1 MVDTIDEQKSETPN
15 FQSYLDIV
23 RRRHLHF
30 LLPLFAGWL
39 VVWGSSWVL
48 QPRYKSSTLI
58 LVEEPTMPKNYVEP
72 NVSDNLQDR
81 LQSITQQILS
91 RTRLLTVIDNLHLYQ
106 GKGRA
111 LTPDERVE
119 LMRKDINIELV
130 RDERN
135 NEITAFRINYL
146 SRSASVAQQV
156 TKQLT
161 ELFIGE
167 NLRVRQQ
174 QSQGTTEFLSH
185 QLEDARAHLAEQEA
199 KVRTFE
205 SSHIGALPSQQASN
219 LQILSGLQSQLQNEQ
234 DALNAARQQR
244 IYLQSLLQQSRE
256 ARSAAASV
264 SVSNASSNGNSSEL
278 TAIDNELARLRSQ
291 MADLSSRYTDRYPD
305 VLKLKEQ
312 IAKTVKMRN
321 EIAASSRGRGAEP
334 GGSSEAGSA
343 VSQLQSNLHAN
354 QLEIANREQ
363 SIASLKGRIN
373 EYQGRLNEEP
383 STEQQL
389 AELTRGYDQSK
400 ANYDDLLK
408 KMNASSMATSMEQMQ
423 QGERFTVLDPPSLPV
438 KPDFPNPLKFCGI
451 GLGVG
456 LALGI
461 LVAGGFEFLDH
472 RIYSDDAIKAML
484 PMAVISEIP
493 DVVLPSDLSHQR
505 TMRWLSWTATGAVVV
520 VILAGVA
527 VSYLRG

>member
-1 MVDTIDEQKSETPN
+1 MVDTNDEQASEMPD
-15 FQSYLDIV
+15 FRRYLDIV

-30 LLPLFAGWL
+30 LLPLFVGWL
-39 VVWGSSWVL
+39 AVWSASWVMH
-48 QPRYKSSTLI
+48 PRYKSSTLI

-106 GKGRA
+106 GGGRS

-119 LMRKDINIELV
+119 LMRKDIKIELV

-135 NEITAFRINYL
+135 NEITAFRINY
-146 SRSASVAQQV
+146 SAENPQVAQQV
-156 TKQLT
+156 TTQLT

-167 NLRVRQQ
+167 NLRVRQKE
-174 QSQGTTEFLSH
+174 SQGTTEFLAR
-185 QLEDARAHLAEQEA
+185 QLNDAQAHLAEQEA

-219 LQILSGLQSQLQNEQ
+219 LQILSGFQSQLQNEQ

-244 IYLQSLLQQSRE
+244 VYLQSLLQQSRE
-256 ARSAAASV
+256 AHGVASAP
-264 SVSNASSNGNSSEL
+264 SSSSSGSSEL
-278 TAIDNELARLRSQ
+278 TAIDTELARLRSQ
-291 MADLSSRYTDRYPD
+291 LADLSSRYTDRYPD

-312 IAKTVKMRN
+312 IAKTEKMRS
-321 EIAASSRGRGAEP
+321 EIAASTKTRNE
-334 GGSSEAGSA
+334 EAGGTETSPA
-343 VSQLQSNLHAN
+343 IGQLQSNLHAN
-354 QLEIANREQ
+354 QLEISNREQ
-363 SIASLKGRIN
+363 SIASLKGRID

-408 KMNASSMATSMEQMQ
+408 KMNASAMATSMEQAQ
-423 QGERFTVLDPPSLPV
+423 QGERFTMLDRPNLPT

-451 GLGVG
+451 GLAVGVG
-456 LALGI
+456 LG
-461 LVAGGFEFLDH
+461 LVVAAGFELLDR
-472 RIYSDDAIKAML
+472 RIYSENDIKAML
-484 PMAVISEIP
+484 STAIISEIP
-493 DVVLPSDLSHQR
+493 DVIAPSDLKLGRRKQR
-505 TMRWLSWTATGAVVV
+505 LSWAATGAVLVM
-520 VILAGVA
+520 IAAGAV